1 MDLYLSQRRPVSK
14 CLSPFGSLSC
24 FFFGCCSSLM
34 FRRSPVRP
42 FQRNFQY
49 VKELFLG
56 SENGRIRTCTFGS
69 FLCFRYTTFSR
80 PSCWL
85 FTIFL
90 WPCGSGRHDTC
101 NRPAA
106 SVGTLNTLSGTRYVG
121 GLSRLFTPC
130 CNPFRGR
137 GAHAPRHCSL
147 LSCRIRL
154 V

>member
-1 MDLYLSQRRPVSK
+1 MDLYLSQRRPVLK

-56 SENGRIRTCTFGS
+56 
-69 FLCFRYTTFSR
+69 
-80 PSCWL
+80 
-85 FTIFL
+85 
-90 WPCGSGRHDTC
+90 CGSGRHDTC
-101 NRPAA
+101 NRLVA

-130 CNPFRGR
+130 CNPLRGR
-137 GAHAPRHCSL
+137 GSLAPGRRSL
-147 LSCRIRL
+147 LSCPMVGLTLARVRL
-154 V
+154 SSLRELQSP